1 MTLGEQL
8 REVWSLRGMKFT
20 TLWRRVYKELSE
32 DNIWGYAAQ
41 LAYYFL
47 FALFPF
53 LMFLAA
59 LLAYIPL
66 PDLMEQIMALI
77 GQFVPGT
84 AAEMVQDNVKS
95 LVSQPRGALLSFSMF
110 LSLWVASSAIVA
122 IAESLNHAYG
132 VKESRP
138 YWKVR
143 GMGILMTIGLAAVVI
158 ASMVLLIFGPQLGHW
173 LVEYFGLGTAFDV
186 AWLVLRWPVVLL
198 LMMVAAALI
207 YYFAPDVEQD
217 WRWITPGSVFAIL
230 LWVSVSLG
238 FSYYANNFGQYDRTY
253 GSIGAVIVLL
263 TWMYLSGLSL
273 LMGGEINAEIEHA
286 AAEGK
291 DPGEKQLP
299 HGNRTRGHSDR
310 VL

>member
-1 MTLGEQL
+1 M
-8 REVWSLRGMKFT
+8 RHS
-20 TLWRRVYKELSE
+20 S
-32 DNIWGYAAQ
+32 
-41 LAYYFL
+41 YYFL

-59 LLAYIPL
+59 RPL
-66 PDLMEQIMALI
+66 GVSHYLTLWNRSWLVR
-77 GQFVPGT
+77 QFAPGT

-122 IAESLNHAYG
+122 IAESLNRAYG

-143 GMGILMTIGLAAVVI
+143 GMAGLLTIGLALLII
-158 ASMVLLIFGPQLGHW
+158 ACMVLLIFGPQLGHG
-173 LVEYFGLGTAFDV
+173 LVDYFGLGTAFDV
-186 AWLVLRWPVVLL
+186 AWLMLRWPVVLF

-217 WRWITPGSVFAIL
+217 WRWITPGSVFAVLVGI
-230 LWVSVSLG
+230 SVSFG
-238 FSYYANNFGQYDRTY
+238 FAYYVNSFGQYDRTY

-273 LMGGEINAEIEHA
+273 LVGGEINAEIEHA
-286 AAEGK
+286 PAEGK
-291 DPGEKQLP
+291 DWRNAGL
-299 HGNRTRGHSDR
+299 G
-310 VL
+310 